1 MNLEKI
7 ILTNLIKNDD
17 YVKKVL
23 PFLKSS
29 YFTDPHE
36 KRIFRE
42 IKDHI
47 LTYNKSPEYSTLKI
61 QLQQKKGLDEKG
73 LVNCN
78 NILDNINKEN
88 KTTDIDWLIN
98 STEEFCRQK
107 AIYLAMVESM
117 DILNG
122 SAKGKA
128 PGAIPQILSD
138 ALSISFDPSVGHD
151 YFEDAEEQYEY
162 YHKPE
167 NKIEFG
173 LDILNDITNGGLP
186 EKTLTVLMGGVG
198 VGKTMSMCSLAADY
212 LARGYDVLY
221 ITLEMS
227 QGEIVKRIDANL
239 LNCPLDDLDKLP
251 KLDYNN
257 KISKLMKSTNGKL
270 IVKEYPTGE
279 ANVLHFQA
287 LMDDLKLKKNFKPQ
301 AVFIDYINLCSS
313 SRLKPGVAGMYGYIK
328 AIAEEV
334 RGFSVRN
341 STRVI
346 TATQM
351 NREGFKSS
359 DPDMTNVAESFGLP
373 ATADLMLSLYMNE
386 ELEKLC
392 QIMMIQLK
400 NRFGN
405 LATKRRFVVGVDKS
419 KQRLYNLDNSA
430 QDGIIDLNSGEMV
443 QTKKKDDYGKFFD
456 DWKF

>member
-78 NILDNINKEN
+78 NILDNINKES
-88 KTTDIDWLIN
+88 KTTDTDWLIN

-128 PGAIPQILSD
+128 PGVIPQILSD

-173 LDILNDITNGGLP
+173 LDILNEITNGGLP

-251 KLDYNN
+251 KMDYNN

-405 LATKRRFVVGVDKS
+405 LAMKRRFVVGVDKS